1 MIGVILVIVSL
12 LLIGIWVY
20 IEVQKFKHKAI
31 AIFLIGLLVFI
42 YITGAFVL
50 KDKGASFKSVSGMM
64 TATKIYFSWLGTVFV
79 NLKTIT
85 SNAMKLNWENQNKTR

>member
-1 MIGVILVIVSL
+1 MIGVVVSIVVV
-12 LLIGIWVY
+12 LIAITLIY

-31 AIFLIGLLVFI
+31 AIFIIGLLVFI
-42 YITGAFVL
+42 YLTGAFVI
-50 KDKGASFKSVSGMM
+50 KDKGIKFGTTSGMI

-85 SNAMKLNWENQNKTR
+85 SNAMKLNWEENNTK